1 MATVP
6 KRPVE
11 GRMYLDW
18 VGFLALACSVA
29 ALQIMFDRG
38 ERNSWFDSTETIIEC
53 GIAIIGFYI
62 FISHS
67 LTTRKPFINL
77 SIFKDRNYAVGL
89 ILIFFFGMLN
99 FVPMVIFPPLL
110 QELRGYPQ
118 SIIGI
123 ILGMRGIGTFV
134 GFAIIA
140 FTSRIDPR
148 IIIFLG
154 FGIQAVS
161 GLYMSTF
168 DINMTFSHIAWASLV
183 QGLGVGLTW
192 PPVSVICF
200 ATLSNKYHGEATA
213 MFHLIRNIG
222 SSFFISVSVA
232 VVLHMG
238 QVNFEEIGSA
248 VSIWNQGINFSGV
261 INSLDNMN
269 ITKLTNELNRQSL
282 MVGYID
288 AFKLYSWV
296 GFLSIPLIFL
306 IKITKTQNV

>member
-1 MATVP
+1 M
-6 KRPVE
+6 
-11 GRMYLDW
+11 
-18 VGFLALACSVA
+18 FLPS
-29 ALQIMFDRG
+29 
-38 ERNSWFDSTETIIEC
+38 S
-53 GIAIIGFYI
+53 
-62 FISHS
+62 
-67 LTTRKPFINL
+67 
-77 SIFKDRNYAVGL
+77 
-89 ILIFFFGMLN
+89 
-99 FVPMVIFPPLL
+99 
-110 QELRGYPQ
+110 
-118 SIIGI
+118 
-123 ILGMRGIGTFV
+123 
-134 GFAIIA
+134 FAIIA

-148 IIIFLG
+148 VIIFFG

-200 ATLSNKYHGEATA
+200 ATLSNKFHGEATA

-238 QVNFEEIGSA
+238 QINFEEIGST
-248 VSIWNQGINFSGV
+248 VSLWNQGINFSGV
-261 INSLDNMN
+261 INSLDDLN
-269 ITKLTNELNRQSL
+269 ITNLTNELNRQSL

-306 IKITKTQNV
+306 IKITKTQNN